1 METKLSPSLR
11 IFGRKCLSFCSIALL
26 LCFAANALAQDEIPD
41 SSDPVLISVSDSTR
55 ALAANA
61 DTFRAALPKKNTE
74 VFQPGARAIVFVTNV
89 DLMADEAATHF
100 AFTPKTLAGRNIV

>member
-26 LCFAANALAQDEIPD
+26 LCFAANAFANDEIPD
-41 SSDPVLISVSDSTR
+41 SSNPVLISVSDSTR

-61 DTFRAALPKKNTE
+61 DNWRGALPKRTLKSFNR
-74 VFQPGARAIVFVTNV
+74 ARGQSFS
-89 DLMADEAATHF
+89 
-100 AFTPKTLAGRNIV
+100 